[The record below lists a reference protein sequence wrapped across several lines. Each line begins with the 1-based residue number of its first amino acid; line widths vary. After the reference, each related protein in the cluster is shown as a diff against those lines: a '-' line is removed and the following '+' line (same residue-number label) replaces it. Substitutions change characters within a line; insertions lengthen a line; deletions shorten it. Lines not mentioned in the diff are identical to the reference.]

1 MKIKIFG
8 KVILLAFALSL
19 TSVAA
24 ADGVNKRLRFA
35 SGKSSLVASGSVV
48 RGDRDTYTVGA
59 RTGQTLRVRI
69 ASNEKN
75 AVFQIQDS
83 SGNFLTG
90 AGEGD
95 DAMNWSGKLPTGGD
109 YKIIV
114 GGTRGNASYRMT
126 VSIK

>member
-19 TSVAA
+19 TSVAE
-24 ADGVNKRLRFA
+24 GVNKRLRFA
-35 SGKSSLVASGSVV
+35 RGKSSVVASGAVM
-48 RGDRDTYTVGA
+48 RGDRDTYTLGA
-59 RTGQTLRVRI
+59 RAGQTLRVRI

-95 DAMNWSGKLPTGGD
+95 DATNWSGELPTGGD

-126 VSIK
+126 VTIR